1 MGVSG
6 YSGPQSRG
14 ASSAASH
21 KKAVRQET
29 DMPTSLPD
37 QPLADSQIHAAS
49 TAFSTPLSP
58 RCAHGRQ
65 VPRYRDID
73 QLAGDDALMQA
84 LVERGKRLIERGIP
98 VLILGQTGTGKEYL
112 SRALHDYSARRQAG
126 WIAVNCAS
134 IPESLAESELFGY
147 CKGAFSGALPGG
159 MKGKVQQ
166 ADGGTLFLD
175 EIGDMPLALQTRL
188 LRVLSEREVTPLG
201 ALRPVPVDVQLIC
214 ATHQDLPNL
223 IAQGRFR
230 EDLYYRIAGG
240 VLRLP
245 ALRERADLCRLVL
258 QMMADELGVQADE
271 QLIAPAA
278 WQRLLAYPW
287 PGNLRQMHA
296 VIRYSC
302 AVMNGT
308 RIEVSDLPEELM
320 QSQGPVLAQ
329 VHPLAPRMAER
340 PPSAVVTGGPWP
352 DERTRVI
359 AALNGSRWNISAASR
374 QLGMCR
380 ASLYRKL
387 RQLDIPHV
395 RDQGVS
401 VMDTMGTYAVA

>member
-1 MGVSG
+1 
-6 YSGPQSRG
+6 
-14 ASSAASH
+14 
-21 KKAVRQET
+21 
-29 DMPTSLPD
+29 MPTQTVAL
-37 QPLADSQIHAAS
+37 PLADSDVR
-49 TAFSTPLSP
+49 TARSSSSP
-58 RCAHGRQ
+58 SKRNA
-65 VPRYRDID
+65 PRYREID
-73 QLAGDDALMQA
+73 LLAAGDAVMHD
-84 LVERGKRLIERGIP
+84 LVERGKRLIDRGIP
-98 VLILGQTGTGKEYL
+98 VLILGETGTGKEYL
-112 SRALHDYSARRQAG
+112 SRALHDYSARRQAA

-175 EIGDMPLALQTRL
+175 EIGDMPFALQTRL
-188 LRVLSEREVTPLG
+188 LRVLSEREVIPLG
-201 ALRPVPVDVQLIC
+201 AMRPVPVDVQLIC
-214 ATHQDLPNL
+214 ATHQDLKTL
-223 IAQGRFR
+223 IGQGRFR

-245 ALRERADLCRLVL
+245 ALRERADRRVLVM
-258 QMMADELGVQADE
+258 QMIADELGEQADE
-271 QLIAPAA
+271 HVIAPAA
-278 WQRLLAYPW
+278 LQRLLAYPW

-302 AVMNGT
+302 AVMNEG
-308 RIEVSDLPEELM
+308 RIELHDLPEELM
-320 QSQGPVLAQ
+320 QFQAAPLAQ
-329 VHPLAPRMAER
+329 VHPISRAAHLR
-340 PPSAVVTGGPWP
+340 PLLPQAAGEPLPVASSGDPYR

-387 RQLDIPHV
+387 RQLDIPHL
-395 RDQGVS
+395 RDQA
-401 VMDTMGTYAVA
+401 MPAYPAYAVA

>member
-1 MGVSG
+1 
-6 YSGPQSRG
+6 
-14 ASSAASH
+14 
-21 KKAVRQET
+21 
-29 DMPTSLPD
+29 MPTTPVE
-37 QPLADSQIHAAS
+37 QPLAEAEADSDVRTS
-49 TAFSTPLSP
+49 TAARSASS
-58 RCAHGRQ
+58 RHA
-65 VPRYRDID
+65 PRYRDID
-73 QLAGDDALMQA
+73 QLAAGDACMHDLI
-84 LVERGKRLIERGIP
+84 ERGKRLIDRGIP
-98 VLILGQTGTGKEYL
+98 VLILGETGTGKEYL
-112 SRALHDYSARRQAG
+112 SRALHDYSARRRAS

-188 LRVLSEREVTPLG
+188 LRVLSEREVIPLG
-201 ALRPVPVDVQLIC
+201 ARHPVPVDVQLIC
-214 ATHQDLPNL
+214 ATHQDLKTL
-223 IAQGRFR
+223 IAEGRFR
-230 EDLYYRIAGG
+230 EDLYYRVAGG

-245 ALRERADLCRLVL
+245 ALRERSDRRRLVM
-258 QMMADELGVQADE
+258 QMITEELGRPADDSVIDAVA
-271 QLIAPAA
+271 L
-278 WQRLLAYPW
+278 QRLLAYPW

-302 AVMNGT
+302 AVMNGG
-308 RIEVSDLPEELM
+308 RIEVRDLPEELM
-320 QSQGPVLAQ
+320 QFQPATLAE
-329 VHPLAPRMAER
+329 VHPITRTAQIRPFTSRAEGEAGR
-340 PPSAVVTGGPWP
+340 ERSSGDPYR

-359 AALNGSRWNISAASR
+359 DALNGSRWNISAASR

-395 RDQGVS
+395 RDQA
-401 VMDTMGTYAVA
+401 MPAYPAYAVA